1 MKQSK
6 LLTIP
11 QPAAR
16 MLLAPTHLRRLFVAL
31 VVLLT
36 MAAQTAWADGLSGDG
51 SSENPYLISSA
62 TDWNTFASS
71 VNNGT
76 TYENLNVKLT
86 TDISVTAMVGTSDN
100 PFKGIFDG
108 NGKTLTVT
116 IDGTEAK
123 CAPFHFVNGAT
134 IKYLRVAGS
143 VTSTRSNSAGIIGEI
158 LGGTVNIKNCI
169 SSVTITNNMDNDGTS
184 NNNAGIVGRLAA
196 GSVTIENCLFNGD
209 LHQGNSDNVL
219 NAGML
224 GWAAG
229 EYITFKQCLF
239 APSGITMNHDS
250 KDNGSSRTF
259 YRGNSSSTMTDC
271 YYTVSFGEIQG
282 QAVGDM
288 TNEQLA
294 AALGDGWVVKNN
306 KVVPVMPIDATKLDD
321 AVVSGL
327 SKTYMWEN
335 GSAITI
341 SYSVAAG
348 DATPLTEGTHYTAVI
363 KKGDDVVSEVKDVG
377 DYSLTITAKDGSS
390 YTGYQILNF
399 SVVDIQNVLS
409 VDNDFTKG
417 QDGYYYLNMP
427 ASWMSNYTVTLPE
440 GFTSAFKVYDDGGK
454 NNNYSE
460 NCKGTLVLT
469 APAGYVLQLSGKVT
483 TETNNDYLDVYDGN
497 GKNGTKLLNEVS
509 SASDGT
515 PIDIPTV
522 YSSGQSMT
530 LYFLSDQVSQYSG
543 LELTVRLI
551 GNTDYN
557 ITVNTA
563 TGGSITSDKSTA
575 KPGETVTLTV
585 GNATS
590 GYMLSGVNVLCG
602 SSETVP
608 VNWDGMTDNTITFT
622 MPSGDVSAT
631 PVFTNTLTAANGL
644 FINMPATGSTSFAI
658 PDNVQS
664 FKVYDNGGKNGNYS
678 SNNEGT
684 LVLTA
689 PNGSVLQLTGS
700 VKTAI
705 VDDRDYLIVY
715 DGNNTSGT
723 KLLPQTHSIEDNVE
737 KAFSPV
743 VSSGQSMTLY
753 FKTDNDYNYAGLDLT
768 VTVGNATSNNNIT
781 VNTATGGS
789 ITSIDKT
796 SAKANETV
804 TLTATPT
811 EGYLLKE
818 IIVSDGSITY
828 PVTNGNWHS
837 SNTAT
842 FSMPI
847 TAVSVTPIFTDNL
860 TVDGGLYINMPKTG
874 NKTVSIP
881 SGVGS
886 FKVYDDGGENDLYS
900 DNCNGTLT
908 LTAPEGYVLQLS
920 GNIKI
925 EQDHDKLDVYNGSTT
940 SDSKLLDGVSSNN
953 YWEVTAITTVT
964 SSGQSMMLSFHSDNN
979 GVKYAGLDLT
989 VTLVPITYTVS
1000 FQKNNNDATGTM
1012 DAQTHTY
1019 DAQLALTA
1027 NSFEYTGYAFAG
1039 WATSADGDVVYTD
1052 QAEVSNLT
1060 TTQGAN
1066 VELFA
1071 KWTAIEYTITYN
1083 GVNGATFETA
1093 NPTTYTIESD
1103 AITLNNPTR
1112 EGYTFAGWTG
1122 TGLTDATTT
1131 VTIAHG
1137 STGNREYTATWK
1149 KLLTNTDITVTIP
1162 SMEWTGSALTP
1173 TITVKDGETTL
1184 TETTDY
1190 TVSLP
1195 VGRTNSGDYTVTL
1208 TGAGNYDGTTTETF
1222 TITPKVL
1229 EAHGAINICQDQ
1241 NGTTAFID
1249 GSSEDAVSITS
1260 NVTVEH
1266 VTYNRTFTA
1275 GKCATV
1281 MLPFEYTCNGNEGG
1295 TFYEF
1300 AGVEQENSQWIATM
1314 RDAEDPVN
1322 KVTTLVANKP
1332 YLFMPSGTAMT
1343 FTGGATLNTTGG
1355 GGQQTADAGSNWT
1368 FKGTYAARYWYD
1380 GTDANYP
1387 AQNSDEIGKAYG
1399 FAGVPKTGI
1408 EVGDFVRVASG
1419 AKIRPMGCYLLWSDT
1434 QNAAPARG
1442 MTRAAAVTNCP
1453 SRITVRL
1460 VGSNGETTGIGEL
1473 DTRTGEI
1480 STDGWWTLDGAKL
1493 SGKPARKG
1501 LYIHNGRKEV
1511 LK

>member
-1 MKQSK
+1 MKRSK

-11 QPAAR
+11 LAATR
-16 MLLAPTHLRRLFVAL
+16 MLLATL
-31 VVLLT
+31 LLT
-36 MAAQTAWADGLSGDG
+36 LTAQTAMAAITGSGTADD
-51 SSENPYLISSA
+51 PYLISS
-62 TDWNTFASS
+62 TEDWNTFANN

-76 TYENLNVKLT
+76 SYSGQTVKLNA
-86 TDISVTAMVGTSDN
+86 DISVTAMVGTSDN
-100 PFKGIFDG
+100 PFKGTFDG

-169 SSVTITNNMDNDGTS
+169 SSVTITNNMDNVDKS
-184 NNNAGIVGRLAA
+184 RNNAGLVGRVAA

-219 NAGML
+219 NAGMV
-224 GWAAG
+224 GWSVAS
-229 EYITFKQCLF
+229 YITFKRCLF
-239 APSGITMNHDS
+239 APSGITMNHGTNNDG
-250 KDNGSSRTF
+250 DSRTF
-259 YRGNSSSTMTDC
+259 FRGKGSSTTAVC
-271 YYTVSFGEIQG
+271 YYTVSFGTIQG

-348 DATPLTEGTHYTAVI
+348 DATPLTEGTHYNAVI
-363 KKGDDVVSEVKDVG
+363 KKGDDVVTEVKDVG
-377 DYSLTITAKDGSS
+377 DYSLTITAKDGSG

-409 VDNDFTKG
+409 VDNDFTEG

-427 ASWMSNYTVTLPE
+427 ARWMNDYTVTLPE

-454 NNNYSE
+454 NNNYSG
-460 NCKGTLVLT
+460 NCDGTLVLT

-483 TETNNDYLDVYDGN
+483 TEANIDYLDVYDGN

-530 LYFLSDQVSQYSG
+530 LYFPSDQVSQYSG

-575 KPGETVTLTV
+575 KPGETVTLIV

-689 PNGSVLQLTGS
+689 PNDCVLQLTGS
-700 VKTAI
+700 VTTDD
-705 VDDRDYLIVY
+705 VDDCDYLIVY
-715 DGNNTSGT
+715 NGDNTNDT
-723 KLLPQTHSIEDNVE
+723 ELLPQTHSSKTGEAKTFN
-737 KAFSPV
+737 PV

-753 FKTDNDYNYAGLDLT
+753 FKTDNNSVNFAGLDLT
-768 VTVGNATSNNNIT
+768 VTVGSATSNNSIT

-804 TLTATPT
+804 TLTATPN

-818 IIVSDGSITY
+818 IIVSDGSSTY

-847 TAVSVTPIFTDNL
+847 TAVSVTPVFTDNL

-881 SGVGS
+881 SGIGS

-900 DNCNGTLT
+900 DNCSGTLT
-908 LTAPEGYVLQLS
+908 LTAPEGYVLRLS
-920 GNIKI
+920 GSITT
-925 EQDHDKLDVYNGSTT
+925 EQYDDKLDVYNGSTT
-940 SDSKLLDGVSSNN
+940 SDSKLLDGVSSSN
-953 YWEVTAITTVT
+953 YWEETAITTVT
-964 SSGQSMMLSFHSDNN
+964 SSGQSMMLSFHSDNI
-979 GVKYAGLDLT
+979 VKYAGLDLT

-1000 FQKNNNDATGTM
+1000 FQKNNDNATGTM

-1027 NSFEYTGYAFAG
+1027 NAFEYTGYAFAG

-1093 NPTTYTIESD
+1093 NPTTYTIESA

-1137 STGNREYTATWK
+1137 STGNREYTATWNIITYNITYNGVEGA
-1149 KLLTNTDITVTIP
+1149 TNPNPASYTIESEAITLDTP
-1162 SMEWTGSALTP
+1162 TKDGYTFAGWFDNAGFTGSAVTTIAAGSTGDKTLWAKWIQDLTYGGV
-1173 TITVKDGETTL
+1173 TIKD
-1184 TETTDY
+1184 
-1190 TVSLP
+1190 
-1195 VGRTNSGDYTVTL
+1195 
-1208 TGAGNYDGTTTETF
+1208 
-1222 TITPKVL
+1222 
-1229 EAHGAINICQDQ
+1229 
-1241 NGTTAFID
+1241 NGTTKSATL
-1249 GSSEDAVSITS
+1249 DASQESTISITS
-1260 NVTVEH
+1260 DIVVNAVEL
-1266 VTYNRTFTA
+1266 NRDFTTNQP
-1275 GKCATV
+1275 ATV
-1281 MLPFEYTCNGNEGG
+1281 MLPFSLADGQAVSGGSFYKFSGVTKDGDVWKAQFTEVATLKANTPYLFNPSATGQVTFNLNGGTVTLNTTTAGEAGSTASNWEFRGTYAKVQWDGTVSDPSDLSKTYGFAKGNATIAAGQFVHFAAGAWLKPMRCYLVYNGSTEGG
-1295 TFYEF
+1295 TF
-1300 AGVEQENSQWIATM
+1300 
-1314 RDAEDPVN
+1314 
-1322 KVTTLVANKP
+1322 
-1332 YLFMPSGTAMT
+1332 
-1343 FTGGATLNTTGG
+1343 
-1355 GGQQTADAGSNWT
+1355 
-1368 FKGTYAARYWYD
+1368 
-1380 GTDANYP
+1380 
-1387 AQNSDEIGKAYG
+1387 
-1399 FAGVPKTGI
+1399 
-1408 EVGDFVRVASG
+1408 
-1419 AKIRPMGCYLLWSDT
+1419 
-1434 QNAAPARG
+1434 QNA
-1442 MTRAAAVTNCP
+1442 P
-1453 SRITVRL
+1453 SRTRGAASTEELPQTITVVL
-1460 VGSNGETTGIGEL
+1460 MSSSGETTGIGTL
-1473 DTRTGEI
+1473 DTKTGDI
-1480 STDGWWTLDGAKL
+1480 TLDGWYTMDGRKL
-1493 SGKPARKG
+1493 EGKPTKKG
-1501 LYIHNGRKEV
+1501 LYINNGRKIV
-1511 LK
+1511 IK

>member
-1 MKQSK
+1 MKRSK

-11 QPAAR
+11 RAAAR
-16 MLLAPTHLRRLFVAL
+16 LLLATL
-31 VVLLT
+31 LLT
-36 MAAQTAWADGLSGDG
+36 MTTVTAWADGLSGDG

-100 PFKGIFDG
+100 PFKGTFDG

-229 EYITFKQCLF
+229 DYITFKQCLF
-239 APSGITMNHDS
+239 APSGITMNHGS

-259 YRGNSSSTMTDC
+259 CRGNSSSTMTDC

-306 KVVPVMPIDATKLDD
+306 EVVPVMPIDATKLDD

-363 KKGDDVVSEVKDVG
+363 KKGNDVVTEVKDVG
-377 DYSLTITAKDGSS
+377 DYSLTITAKDGSG

-427 ASWMSNYTVTLPE
+427 ASWMNDYTVTLPE

-454 NNNYSE
+454 NNNYSG
-460 NCKGTLVLT
+460 NCDGTLVLT

-483 TETNNDYLDVYDGN
+483 TEANNDYLDVYDGN

-563 TGGSITSDKSTA
+563 AGGSITSDKSTA

-631 PVFTNTLTAANGL
+631 PVFTNTMTAANGL

-689 PNGSVLQLTGS
+689 PNDCVLQLTGS
-700 VKTAI
+700 VTTDN

-715 DGNNTSGT
+715 DGNSTSSSE
-723 KLLPQTHSIEDNVE
+723 LLPQTHSIEDNVE

-753 FKTDNDYNYAGLDLT
+753 FKTNNDYNYAGLDLT
-768 VTVGNATSNNNIT
+768 VTVGNATSNNSIT

-796 SAKANETV
+796 TAKANETV

-847 TAVSVTPIFTDNL
+847 TAVSVTPVFTDNL
-860 TVDGGLYINMPKTG
+860 TEDGGLYINMPKTG

-979 GVKYAGLDLT
+979 GVKHAGLDLT

-1000 FQKNNNDATGTM
+1000 FQKNNDDATGTM

-1027 NSFEYTGYAFAG
+1027 NAFEYTGYAFAG
-1039 WATSADGDVVYTD
+1039 WATTADGEKAYDD
-1052 QAEVSNLT
+1052 QQSVSNLA

-1071 KWTAIEYTITYN
+1071 KWTAIEYNITYDLD
-1083 GVNGATFETA
+1083 GGSVATE
-1093 NPTTYTIESD
+1093 NPTKYTIESD

-1122 TGLTDATTT
+1122 TDLDAASTS
-1131 VTIAHG
+1131 VTIAKG
-1137 STGNREYTATWK
+1137 STGNREYTATW
-1149 KLLTNTDITVTIP
+1149 
-1162 SMEWTGSALTP
+1162 TP
-1173 TITVKDGETTL
+1173 IEYTITYDLDGGTVATPNPIS
-1184 TETTDY
+1184 Y
-1190 TVSLP
+1190 T
-1195 VGRTNSGDYTVTL
+1195 
-1208 TGAGNYDGTTTETF
+1208 
-1222 TITPKVL
+1222 I
-1229 EAHGAINICQDQ
+1229 
-1241 NGTTAFID
+1241 
-1249 GSSEDAVSITS
+1249 EDAVTL
-1260 NVTVEH
+1260 NNPTKDGYTFAGWTGTDLADATNAVTIAAGS
-1266 VTYNRTFTA
+1266 TGNR
-1275 GKCATV
+1275 
-1281 MLPFEYTCNGNEGG
+1281 EYTATWTPAANIALAARQAPDGNYWTTFYCGKAGYTIDAEENACAYTATYADGKLTLHNQGKTIAKGEAVIIVADNNEVSMTKGDDGTPSAENDLHGVDVDTPTADIQVSLGTG
-1295 TFYEF
+1295 TFYVL
-1300 AGVEQENSQWIATM
+1300 GMTTVGTEN
-1314 RDAEDPVN
+1314 RFGFH
-1322 KVTTLVANKP
+1322 P
-1332 YLFMPSGTAMT
+1332 YNGTEM
-1343 FTGGATLNTTGG
+1343 
-1355 GGQQTADAGSNWT
+1355 
-1368 FKGTYAARYWYD
+1368 AAR
-1380 GTDANYP
+1380 
-1387 AQNSDEIGKAYG
+1387 KAFVLLNG
-1399 FAGVPKTGI
+1399 EAALARSLTMVFDTVTGI
-1408 EVGDFVRVASG
+1408 SNMNVTDSDDVWYSLDGRKLQSKPTASG
-1419 AKIRPMGCYLLWSDT
+1419 VYV
-1434 QNAAPARG
+1434 N
-1442 MTRAAAVTNCP
+1442 
-1453 SRITVRL
+1453 
-1460 VGSNGETTGIGEL
+1460 
-1473 DTRTGEI
+1473 
-1480 STDGWWTLDGAKL
+1480 
-1493 SGKPARKG
+1493 
-1501 LYIHNGRKEV
+1501 NGRKIV
-1511 LK
+1511 IK

>member
-1 MKQSK
+1 MFFIPELNIFNTLNIKDIMMKRITSIK
-6 LLTIP
+6 TY
-11 QPAAR
+11 AAR
-16 MLLAPTHLRRLFVAL
+16 AAVTLFLA
-31 VVLLT
+31 VLT
-36 MAAQTAWADGLSGDG
+36 TTTAWADGLSGDG

-62 TDWNTFASS
+62 TDWNTFASN

-86 TDISVTAMVGTSDN
+86 TDISVTAMVGTSDH
-100 PFKGIFDG
+100 PFKGTFDG

-116 IDGTEAK
+116 INGTEAK

-134 IKYLRVAGS
+134 IKYLHVDGS
-143 VTSTRSNSAGIIGEI
+143 ITSTCSFSAGIIGEI
-158 LGGTVNIKNCI
+158 LEGTVNIKNCI
-169 SSVTITNNMDNDGTS
+169 SSVTITNNGES
-184 NNNAGIVGRLAA
+184 YSNAGLVGRLTN

-209 LHQGNSDNVL
+209 LHQGNSTYAY

-224 GWAAG
+224 GWG
-229 EYITFKQCLF
+229 ESSTYITFKHCLF
-239 APSGITMNHDS
+239 APSGTSMNHGEG
-250 KDNGSSRTF
+250 KTF
-259 YRGNSSSTMTDC
+259 RRGNSSSTMTDC

-288 TNEQLA
+288 TNEQLV
-294 AALGDGWVVKNN
+294 AALGDGWIVKNN

-377 DYSLTITAKDGSS
+377 DYSLTITAKDGSG

-417 QDGYYYLNMP
+417 QDGYYFLNMP
-427 ASWMSNYTVTLPE
+427 ASWMNNYTVTLPE

-454 NNNYSE
+454 NNNYSG
-460 NCKGTLVLT
+460 NCNGTLVLT
-469 APAGYVLQLSGKVT
+469 APAGYVLQLSGSVT
-483 TETNNDYLDVYDGN
+483 TEATSDVLTVYDN
-497 GKNGTKLLNEVS
+497 SEASGTKLLDQVS
-509 SASDGT
+509 STTDCT
-515 PIDIPTV
+515 PTDITTV
-522 YSSGQSMT
+522 ISSGQSMT
-530 LYFLSDQVSQYSG
+530 LYFLTDQTGHCAG
-543 LELTVRLI
+543 LDLTVRLL
-551 GNTDYN
+551 GNTEHG
-557 ITVNTA
+557 ITVNTV

-689 PNGSVLQLTGS
+689 PNDCVLQLTGS
-700 VKTAI
+700 VTTDN

-715 DGNNTSGT
+715 DGNSTSSSE
-723 KLLPQTHSIEDNVE
+723 LLSQTHSIEDNVE

-753 FKTDNDYNYAGLDLT
+753 FKTNNDYNYAGLDLT
-768 VTVGNATSNNNIT
+768 VTVGNATSNNSIT

-796 SAKANETV
+796 TAKANETV

-847 TAVSVTPIFTDNL
+847 TAVSVTPVFTDNL

-925 EQDHDKLDVYNGSTT
+925 ENHDKLDVYNGSTT
-940 SDSKLLDGVSSNN
+940 SDSKLLDGVSSSN
-953 YWEVTAITTVT
+953 YGEVTAITTVT
-964 SSGQSMMLSFHSDNN
+964 SSGQSMMLSFQSDYS
-979 GVKYAGLDLT
+979 VKLAGLDLT

-1000 FQKNNNDATGTM
+1000 FQKNNDNATGTM

-1019 DAQLALTA
+1019 DAQLPLTA
-1027 NSFEYTGYAFAG
+1027 NAFEYTGYAFAG
-1039 WATSADGDVVYTD
+1039 WATTADGEKAYDD
-1052 QAEVSNLT
+1052 QQSVSNLT

-1071 KWTAIEYTITYN
+1071 KW
-1083 GVNGATFETA
+1083 
-1093 NPTTYTIESD
+1093 
-1103 AITLNNPTR
+1103 
-1112 EGYTFAGWTG
+1112 
-1122 TGLTDATTT
+1122 
-1131 VTIAHG
+1131 
-1137 STGNREYTATWK
+1137 K
-1149 KLLTNTDITVTIP
+1149 KLLTNADIAITDIPSQEYTGSAIEPTVTVSDGSTNITDQCDFTYSDNTNTGTATVTITAKAT
-1162 SMEWTGSALTP
+1162 STAYS
-1173 TITVKDGETTL
+1173 
-1184 TETTDY
+1184 
-1190 TVSLP
+1190 
-1195 VGRTNSGDYTVTL
+1195 
-1208 TGAGNYDGTTTETF
+1208 GTTSTTF
-1222 TITPKVL
+1222 TITPKPVTVKNSSD
-1229 EAHGAINICQDQ
+1229 EDVPAATGNATITQDE
-1241 NGTTAFID
+1241 NGITLTLITPT
-1249 GSSEDAVSITS
+1249 GTDAPQTVSIPTA
-1260 NVTVEH
+1260 VEVDH
-1266 VTYNRTFTA
+1266 VTIQRTYVS
-1275 GKCATV
+1275 GKASTV
-1281 MLPFEYTCNGNEGG
+1281 YLPFSIEVSKLSGG
-1295 TFYEF
+1295 TFHTFTNVVQTTSPWTVNYSV
-1300 AGVEQENSQWIATM
+1300 ALTSTATL
-1314 RDAEDPVN
+1314 E
-1322 KVTTLVANKP
+1322 ANTP
-1332 YLFMPSGTAMT
+1332 YLFLPDGTN
-1343 FTGGATLNTTGG
+1343 GGKIVVNNGSDKVNVCTANPQTTTQ
-1355 GGQQTADAGSNWT
+1355 GQWE
-1368 FKGTYAARYWYD
+1368 FIGTYEPIVWAAEHAD
-1380 GTDANYP
+1380 L
-1387 AQNSDEIGKAYG
+1387 GKVYG
-1399 FAGVPKTGI
+1399 FAAIDK
-1408 EVGDFVRVASG
+1408 EVSGKNITAGQFVKAAAGASI
-1419 AKIRPMGCYLLWSDT
+1419 APMRAYLKYTPPS
-1434 QNAAPARG
+1434 AAPARG
-1442 MTRAAAVTNCP
+1442 M
-1453 SRITVRL
+1453 SRVSATDELPATMRVVIA
-1460 VGSNGETTGIGEL
+1460 GANGETTEVGTIGIEQYSGEWY
-1473 DTRTGEI
+1473 TI
-1480 STDGWWTLDGAKL
+1480 DGRKL
-1493 SGKPARKG
+1493 SGAPTKKG
-1501 LYIHNGRKEV
+1501 LYIHNGRKNV
-1511 LK
+1511 IK